1 MPLAK
6 GKSQKVI
13 SSNIKEMIQAGKP
26 KKVAVAAALNTA
38 NPKKGSTVIG
48 KKGMKW

>member
-13 SSNIKEMIQAGKP
+13 SKNISEMVRAGKP
-26 KKVAVAAALNTA
+26 QKVAVAAALSNA
-38 NPKKGSTVIG
+38 KKSG
-48 KKGMKW
+48 KKSAKKKAKKK